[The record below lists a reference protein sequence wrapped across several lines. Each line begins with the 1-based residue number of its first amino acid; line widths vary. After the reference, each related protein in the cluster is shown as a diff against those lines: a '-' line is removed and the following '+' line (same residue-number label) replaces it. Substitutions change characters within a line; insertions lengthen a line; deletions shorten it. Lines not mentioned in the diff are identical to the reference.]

1 MELKEFIT
9 QTLININQGIID
21 AQEQTKETGFLINP
35 KNIRKKDSGVYDAYN
50 GLSAPIQEIEFNV
63 VVNVTEG
70 KDSKIAVGAIT
81 GILSG
86 GVSNTNQNN
95 NSTQTTIKFSLPVQ
109 FPSNDEMK
117 KEKQKYSI
125 S

>member
-21 AQEQTKETGFLINP
+21 AQEQTKESGIKINP
-35 KNIRKKDSGVYDAYN
+35 KNIRKRDSGTYDASN
-50 GLSAPIQEIEFNV
+50 GNSATIQEIEFNI

-70 KDSKIAVGAIT
+70 NDSKIAVGAFT
-81 GILSG
+81 GLLSG

-95 NSTQTTIKFSLPVQ
+95 NSTQTTIKFNLPVQ
-109 FPSNDEMK
+109 FPSNDELK
-117 KEKQKYSI
+117 KHDIYV
-125 S
+125 

>member
-21 AQEQTKETGFLINP
+21 AQEQTKNSGILINP
-35 KNIRKKDSGVYDAYN
+35 KNIKKRDSNIYEVYN
-50 GLSAPIQEIEFNV
+50 GNSAPIQEIEFNI

-86 GVSNTNQNN
+86 GISNTNQNN
-95 NSTQTTIKFSLPVQ
+95 NSTQTTIKFNLPVQ
-109 FPSNDEMK
+109 FPSNDVLK
-117 KEKQKYSI
+117 KHDI
-125 S
+125 TVF

>member
-21 AQEQTKETGFLINP
+21 AQEQTKESGIVINP
-35 KNIRKKDSGVYDAYN
+35 KNIKKRDSNIFEVCN
-50 GLSAPIQEIEFNV
+50 GNSAPIQEIEFNI

-70 KDSKIAVGAIT
+70 KDSKIAVGAFT
-81 GILSG
+81 GMLSG

-95 NSTQTTIKFSLPVQ
+95 SSTQTTIKFNLPVK
-109 FPSNDEMK
+109 FPSNDLLK
-117 KEKQKYSI
+117 KFDSVVF
-125 S
+125 

>member
-21 AQEQTKETGFLINP
+21 AQEQTKDSGMLINP
-35 KNIRKKDSGVYDAYN
+35 TNIRKRDSNIYEVHN
-50 GLSAPIQEIEFNV
+50 GSSAPIQEIEFNV

-70 KDSKIAVGAIT
+70 KDSKIAVGAFT

-95 NSTQTTIKFSLPVQ
+95 NSTQTTIKFNLPVQ
-109 FPSNDEMK
+109 FPTNDELK
-117 KEKQKYSI
+117 KTTSNHH
-125 S
+125 

>member
-21 AQEQTKETGFLINP
+21 AQEQTKDSGILINP
-35 KNIRKKDSGVYDAYN
+35 KNIRKRDNNNYEVYN
-50 GLSAPIQEIEFNV
+50 GNSATIQEIEFNV

-70 KDSKIAVGAIT
+70 KDSKIAVGAFT

-95 NSTQTTIKFSLPVQ
+95 NSTQTTIKFNLPVQ
-109 FPSNDEMK
+109 FPSNDKLK
-117 KEKQKYSI
+117 KNTSNVY
-125 S
+125 

>member
-21 AQEQTKETGFLINP
+21 AQEQTKESGIVINP
-35 KNIRKKDSGVYDAYN
+35 KNIKKRDSNIYEVYN
-50 GLSAPIQEIEFNV
+50 GNSAPIQEIEFNI

-70 KDSKIAVGAIT
+70 KDSKIAVGAFT
-81 GILSG
+81 GMLSG

-95 NSTQTTIKFSLPVQ
+95 SSTQTTIKFNLPVQ
-109 FPSNDEMK
+109 FPSNDLLK
-117 KEKQKYSI
+117 KFDSVVY
-125 S
+125 

>member
-21 AQEQTKETGFLINP
+21 AQEQTKESGIVINP
-35 KNIRKKDSGVYDAYN
+35 KNIKKRDSNIFEVCN
-50 GLSAPIQEIEFNV
+50 GNSAPIQEIEFNI

-70 KDSKIAVGAIT
+70 KDSKIAVGAFT
-81 GILSG
+81 GMLSG

-95 NSTQTTIKFSLPVQ
+95 SSTQTTIKFNLPVQ
-109 FPSNDEMK
+109 FPSNDLLK
-117 KEKQKYSI
+117 KFDSVVF
-125 S
+125 

>member
-21 AQEQTKETGFLINP
+21 AQEQTKESGILINP
-35 KNIRKKDSGVYDAYN
+35 KNIKKRDSNIYEVYN
-50 GLSAPIQEIEFNV
+50 GNSAPIQEIEFNI

-70 KDSKIAVGAIT
+70 KDSKIAVGAFT

-86 GVSNTNQNN
+86 GISNTNQNN
-95 NSTQTTIKFSLPVQ
+95 NSTQTTIKFNLPVQ
-109 FPSNDEMK
+109 FPSNDVLK
-117 KEKQKYSI
+117 KHDITVY
-125 S
+125 

>member
-21 AQEQTKETGFLINP
+21 AQEQSKGSGVVINP
-35 KNIRKKDSGVYDAYN
+35 KNLKKRGINHYELYN
-50 GLSAPIQEIEFNV
+50 GNPVQVQDIEFNV

-70 KDSKIAVGAIT
+70 SDSKIAVGAFS

-86 GVSNTNQNN
+86 GASNTNQNN

-109 FPSNDEMK
+109 FPSDDKLMNSGRE
-117 KEKQKYSI
+117 I
-125 S
+125 R

>member
-21 AQEQTKETGFLINP
+21 AQEQTKESGIVINP
-35 KNIRKKDSGVYDAYN
+35 KNIKKRDNNIYEVYN
-50 GLSAPIQEIEFNV
+50 GYSAPIQEIEFNI

-70 KDSKIAVGAIT
+70 KDSKIAVGAFT
-81 GILSG
+81 GMLSG

-95 NSTQTTIKFSLPVQ
+95 NSTQTTIKFNLPVQ
-109 FPSNDEMK
+109 FPSNDLLK
-117 KEKQKYSI
+117 KFDSVVY
-125 S
+125 

>member
-21 AQEQTKETGFLINP
+21 AQEQTKNSGILINP
-35 KNIRKKDSGVYDAYN
+35 KNIRKRDSGVYDEYSGYPA
-50 GLSAPIQEIEFNV
+50 AIQEIEFNV

-70 KDSKIAVGAIT
+70 KDSKIAVGAFT
-81 GILSG
+81 GMLSG

-95 NSTQTTIKFSLPVQ
+95 NSTQTTIKFILPVQ
-109 FPSNDEMK
+109 FPSNDLLR
-117 KEKQKYSI
+117 KQNSNVY
-125 S
+125 